1 VAGRDFLG
9 GTGRLYCHLYHL
21 AEMGSILA
29 RIDRTRVGE
38 LSPSGASTLLEK
50 TSTHNSA
57 FVNMPYLQTQ
67 TDSRG
72 VTVITLNR
80 PEQFNAM
87 DRAFMDELT
96 LGIKSLSSSTRVLVI
111 DANGRHFCAGADI
124 NWMKASATLSEVQN
138 RDEAMALSNMLET
151 LNTFHRPV
159 IAKVHG
165 AALGGGTGLACCCDI
180 VVACESAQF
189 AFSEVKLGII
199 PATISPYALAA
210 IGPRAARRY
219 FLTGERIDALEAYRL
234 GLAHH
239 VCSTDHLDTRV
250 EDIVSA
256 LLDAAPAAQENAKKL
271 IADVAGKKVDTAL
284 RESLSERL
292 AAIRT
297 GKEAQEGLGAFLE
310 KRPAH
315 WTS

>member
-1 VAGRDFLG
+1 
-9 GTGRLYCHLYHL
+9 
-21 AEMGSILA
+21 MGSILA
-29 RIDRTRVGE
+29 CADRIRMGR
-38 LSPSGASTLLEK
+38 LSPAGSLLPLEK
-50 TSTHNSA
+50 TSTHDTA
-57 FVNMPYLQTQ
+57 FVTMAYLKTQ

-80 PEQFNAM
+80 PEQYNAM

-96 LGIKSLSSSTRVLVI
+96 LGIKSLSSNTRVLVI

-124 NWMKASATLSEVQN
+124 NWMKASTSLSVAQN
-138 RDEAMALSNMLET
+138 RDDAMALSNMLDT

-159 IAKVHG
+159 IARVHG

-219 FLTGERIDALEAYRL
+219 FITGERMDALEAYRL
-234 GLAHH
+234 GLVHH
-239 VCSTDHLDTRV
+239 VCSTDNLDTRV
-250 EDIVSA
+250 EEIVSA
-256 LLDAAPAAQENAKKL
+256 ILDASPAAQKNVKSL
-271 IADVAGKKVDTAL
+271 IAEVAGRPVDTAL
-284 RESLSERL
+284 RESLSEQL
-292 AAIRT
+292 ATIRT
-297 GKEAQEGLGAFLE
+297 TDEAQEGLSAFLE
-310 KRPAH
+310 KRPAQ
-315 WTS
+315 WTF

>member
-1 VAGRDFLG
+1 MA
-9 GTGRLYCHLYHL
+9 
-21 AEMGSILA
+21 
-29 RIDRTRVGE
+29 
-38 LSPSGASTLLEK
+38 
-50 TSTHNSA
+50 
-57 FVNMPYLQTQ
+57 YLKTQ

-80 PEQFNAM
+80 PEQYNAM

-96 LGIKSLSSSTRVLVI
+96 LGIKSLSSNTRVLVI

-124 NWMKASATLSEVQN
+124 NWMKASTSLSVAQN
-138 RDEAMALSNMLET
+138 RDDAMALSNMLDT

-159 IAKVHG
+159 IARVHG

-219 FLTGERIDALEAYRL
+219 FITGERMDALEAYRL
-234 GLAHH
+234 GLVHH
-239 VCSTDHLDTRV
+239 VCSTDNLDTRV
-250 EDIVSA
+250 EEIVRA
-256 LLDAAPAAQENAKKL
+256 ILDASPAAQKNVKSL
-271 IADVAGKKVDTAL
+271 IADVAGRPVDTAL
-284 RESLSERL
+284 RESLSEQL
-292 AAIRT
+292 ATIRT
-297 GKEAQEGLGAFLE
+297 TDEAQEGLSAFLE
-310 KRPAH
+310 KRPAQ
-315 WTS
+315 WTF